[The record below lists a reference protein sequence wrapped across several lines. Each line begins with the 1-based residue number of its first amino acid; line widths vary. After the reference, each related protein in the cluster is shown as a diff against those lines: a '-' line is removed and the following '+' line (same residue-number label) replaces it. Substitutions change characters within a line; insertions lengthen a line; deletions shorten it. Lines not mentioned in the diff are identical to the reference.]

1 MYHELAI
8 DARGPAVVSGLFSV
22 CAERCRGTLSE
33 GLRITSW
40 RTLCDGDS
48 PERGVFFDRY
58 RSSRKYF
65 PVGDGV
71 VNGGILGSL
80 VLGFCG
86 ERWAIPFR
94 FRSPPKAPMGVL

>member
-22 CAERCRGTLSE
+22 CPERCRGTLSE

-48 PERGVFFDRY
+48 PERSVFFDPY
-58 RSSRKYF
+58 PSV
-65 PVGDGV
+65 PVVLIEPLADLPRCARDGA
-71 VNGGILGSL
+71 
-80 VLGFCG
+80 VL
-86 ERWAIPFR
+86 
-94 FRSPPKAPMGVL
+94 